1 MKKLG
6 FFILFAGILLIIF
19 IIHFA
24 ISSGVPDRS
33 FRKGTV
39 LSSTNIIN
47 DTTKVLLSDFR
58 KTNYEIKP
66 KPIYTYDE
74 DGELEVEY
82 TEYDRSYYGGGYE
95 GGSYSGGK

>member
-6 FFILFAGILLIIF
+6 FFVLFGGIFLIIF
-19 IIHFA
+19 IIDFVV
-24 ISSGVPDRS
+24 SSQVNKRN
-33 FRKGTV
+33 FRKENR
-39 LSSTNIIN
+39 LALFSIIS
-47 DTTKVLLSDFR
+47 DSTKVPLSEFR
-58 KTNYEIKP
+58 RTNYEIKP

-82 TEYDRSYYGGGYE
+82 AEYDRSYYRGGYK

>member
-1 MKKLG
+1 MKKFG
-6 FFILFAGILLIIF
+6 FFILFAGIFLIVF

-24 ISSGVPDRS
+24 ISSGVPNKN
-33 FRKGTV
+33 FRKGDK
-39 LSSTNIIN
+39 LSSNYIFN

-58 KTNYEIKP
+58 KTNYVIKP

-74 DGELEVEY
+74 DGELEIEY
-82 TEYDRSYYGGGYE
+82 KEYDRSYYGGGYK